1 MVEGC
6 VFEFLMNSGITQRI
20 NTLSEYILKDLG
32 DLCESPLE
40 NPLICQADF
49 LLTT

>member
-1 MVEGC
+1 MGERCG
-6 VFEFLMNSGITQRI
+6 FEFLMNSGIAQRI

-32 DLCESPLE
+32 DLCESPLK
-40 NPLICQADF
+40 NSLIRQADF